1 MVIAELGDIHI
12 PGNSHEQ
19 IAVKRAVVFQDGGLV
34 HIVDNGIQVT
44 HPVIVEIDPVE
55 RGPYVVAV
63 AELIKHTVHVVI
75 QVKKVIA

>member
-44 HPVIVEIDPVE
+44 HPGIVGSDPVE

-63 AELIKHTVHVVI
+63 AELI
-75 QVKKVIA
+75 